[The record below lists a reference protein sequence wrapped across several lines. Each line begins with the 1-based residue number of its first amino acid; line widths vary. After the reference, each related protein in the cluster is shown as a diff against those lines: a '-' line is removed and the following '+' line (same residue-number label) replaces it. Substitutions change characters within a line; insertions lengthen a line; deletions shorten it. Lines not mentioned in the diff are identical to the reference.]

1 MNTSL
6 EHEYKYS
13 MRSLEEGRSSNSKIA
28 LKSRVHIASNVTG
41 ENKIARKLHFFFFYY
56 DNVIRCEA

>member
-28 LKSRVHIASNVTG
+28 LKSRVHIAGNVTG
-41 ENKIARKLHFFFFYY
+41 EDKIARQLHFFFFLL
-56 DNVIRCEA
+56 